1 MSESFT
7 ADIYAFDFEF
17 HAVNGVEGNSPDP
30 VCLVVLDLNTGATC
44 RYFREQ
50 LQAMDEAPFNTG
62 SDSLGVAFYAPAEM
76 DCFIQLGWSL
86 PDNVLDLFVEFRNL
100 TNGRHLPHGASLLGA
115 MAYYGL
121 TSIAPAEKGE
131 MRDLILSRG
140 PWSEKQEAEILDY
153 CQSDVE
159 ALAQL
164 FLKMKPLIDWPRA
177 LLRGHYMKAVS
188 QIQACGI
195 PIDVALLHETQKY
208 WDKIR
213 EQLIDKINVAY
224 GVYEDQT
231 FKKDKFEAYLVQ
243 SGIPW
248 PRLPTGSLDLSENAF
263 RQAARGYPQIA
274 PLHELRSTL
283 SKLRLNGLTIG
294 EDGRNRYMLSPFS
307 SKTGRNQ
314 PSNVK
319 AIYGPSTWMRGF
331 IKPAEGMAIAYI
343 DWGQQEFGIA
353 GVLSKDKAMQAAYKS
368 GDPYLAFAKQAGAI
382 PAHATK
388 QSHAAERDRFK
399 ACILGVQYG
408 MGPVSLASQIGQS
421 VDHAK
426 VLLDLHRR
434 TYPDFWAWSDNI
446 QDRYALGGKLN
457 TEFGWE
463 LQPVVNF
470 NPRSVRN
477 FPMQANGAEMLR
489 LACIHLTE
497 AGIRVC
503 APVHDAVLIEAPLDE
518 IDDTIELARNLM
530 AQASREVLDGFELN
544 TDVEIVRYPDRY
556 MDKRGAKMWDTV
568 QEIIRELKP

>member
-1 MSESFT
+1 
-7 ADIYAFDFEF
+7 
-17 HAVNGVEGNSPDP
+17 
-30 VCLVVLDLNTGATC
+30 
-44 RYFREQ
+44 
-50 LQAMDEAPFNTG
+50 
-62 SDSLGVAFYAPAEM
+62 
-76 DCFIQLGWSL
+76 
-86 PDNVLDLFVEFRNL
+86 
-100 TNGRHLPHGASLLGA
+100 

-121 TSIAPAEKGE
+121 TSIAPAEKGG

-195 PIDVALLHETQKY
+195 PIDVALLHETLLY
-208 WDKIR
+208 WDQIR
-213 EQLIDKINVAY
+213 GQLIDRIDAAY

-283 SKLRLNGLTIG
+283 SKLRLNGLTVG

-331 IKPAEGMAIAYI
+331 IKPSEGMAIAYI

-353 GVLSKDKAMQAAYKS
+353 GVLSEDKAMQAAYKS

-408 MGPVSLASQIGQS
+408 MGPNSLAAQIGQS

-434 TYPDFWAWSDNI
+434 TYPDFWAWSDKV
-446 QDRYALGGKLN
+446 QDHYALGGKLN

-477 FPMQANGAEMLR
+477 FPMQATGAEMLR

-503 APVHDAVLIEAPLDE
+503 APVHDAVLIEAPLAE
-518 IDDTIELARNLM
+518 IDDTIELARTLM

-568 QEIIRELKP
+568 QEIIRGLKL

>member
-1 MSESFT
+1 MLDSFT
-7 ADIYAFDFEF
+7 TGVYVFDFEY
-17 HAVNGVEGNSPDP
+17 HPVNGVEGNSPDP
-30 VCLVVLDLNTGATC
+30 VCLVLLDLNTGVTS

-50 LQAMDEAPFNTG
+50 LQDMEEAPFDTG
-62 SDSLGVAFYAPAEM
+62 PDSLWIAFFASAEM
-76 DCFIQLGWSL
+76 DCFIQLGWPL
-86 PDNVLDLFVEFRNL
+86 PTNVLDIFVEFRNL
-100 TNGRHLPHGASLLGA
+100 TNGRTLPHGASLLGA

-121 TSIAPAEKGE
+121 TSIAPAEKE
-131 MRDLILSRG
+131 AMRDLILSGG
-140 PWSEKQEAEILDY
+140 PWSKKQETDILDY
-153 CQSDVE
+153 CQSDVI
-159 ALAQL
+159 ALEQL
-164 FLKMKPLIDWPRA
+164 FLAMQSKIDLPRA
-177 LLRGHYMKAVS
+177 LIRGRYMKAVS

-195 PIDVALLHETQKY
+195 PIDVALLEETLLY
-208 WDKIR
+208 WDQIR
-213 EQLIDKINVAY
+213 EQLIDKIDVAY
-224 GVYEDQT
+224 DVYEDQT
-231 FKKDKFEAYLVQ
+231 FKKDKFEAYLVR

-248 PRLPTGSLDLSENAF
+248 PRNPTGSLDLSENAF

-274 PLHELRSTL
+274 PLHELRSSL

-294 EDGRNRYMLSPFS
+294 EDGRNRYMLSPFR

-353 GVLSKDKAMQAAYKS
+353 GVLSKDKAMQAAYES

-388 QSHAAERDRFK
+388 QSHTAERDRFK

-408 MGPVSLASQIGQS
+408 MGPHSLASQIGQS

-434 TYPDFWAWSDNI
+434 TYPDFWAWSDKV
-446 QDRYALGGKLN
+446 QDHYALGGKLN

-503 APVHDAVLIEAPLDE
+503 APVHDAVLIEAPLGE
-518 IDDTIELARNLM
+518 IDDTIELARELM

-556 MDKRGAKMWDTV
+556 MDKRGVKMWDTV

>member
-1 MSESFT
+1 MLESFT
-7 ADIYAFDFEF
+7 AGIYFVDFEY
-17 HAVNGVEGNSPDP
+17 HPVNGVEGNPPDP
-30 VCLVVLDLNTGATC
+30 ICLVVLNLKTGVTS

-50 LQAMDEAPFNTG
+50 LRSMEEAPFDTG
-62 SDSLGVAFYAPAEM
+62 PDSLFVAFYAPAEM
-76 DCFIQLGWSL
+76 DCFIQLGWS
-86 PDNVLDLFVEFRNL
+86 PPKNVLDLFVEFRNL
-100 TNGRHLPHGASLLGA
+100 TNGIYLPNGKSLLGA

-121 TSIAPAEKGE
+121 TSIAPTKKDA

-140 PWSEKQEAEILDY
+140 PWSKKQESDILDY

-159 ALAQL
+159 ALEQL
-164 FLKMKPLIDWPRA
+164 FLVMQSKIDWPRA

-195 PIDVALLHETQKY
+195 PMDVALLQETLLH
-208 WDKIR
+208 WDNIR
-213 EQLIDKINVAY
+213 EQLIGKIDTSY

-231 FKKDKFEAYLVQ
+231 FKRDRFEAYLME
-243 SGIPW
+243 SNIPW
-248 PRLPTGSLDLSENAF
+248 PCLPSGSLDLSENAF
-263 RQAARGYPQIA
+263 RQTARGYPQIA

-283 SKLRLNGLTIG
+283 SKLRLNGLTVG

-314 PSNVK
+314 PSNVR
-319 AIYGPSTWMRGF
+319 AIYGPSAWMRGF
-331 IKPAEGMAIAYI
+331 IKPTEGMAIAYI

-353 GVLSKDKAMQAAYKS
+353 GVLSGDLAMQAAYKS

-382 PAHATK
+382 PTHATK
-388 QSHAAERDRFK
+388 QSHPVERDRFK

-408 MGPVSLASQIGQS
+408 MGPHSLASQIGQS

-434 TYPDFWAWSDNI
+434 TYPDFWGWSDKV
-446 QDRYALGGKLN
+446 QEHYALGGKLS

-463 LQPVVNF
+463 LQPVVDF

-503 APVHDAVLIEAPLDE
+503 APVHDAVLIKAPSDE
-518 IDDTIELARNLM
+518 IDDTIELARQLM

-544 TDVEIVRYPDRY
+544 TDVEVVRYPDRY

-568 QEIIRELKP
+568 REIIRELKA

>member
-1 MSESFT
+1 MTKSFT
-7 ADIYAFDFEF
+7 GGIYACDFEY
-17 HAVNGVEGNSPDP
+17 HPVNGIEGNPPHP
-30 VCLVVLDLNTGATC
+30 VCMVVRNLSAGTLN
-44 RYFREQ
+44 RYSREQ
-50 LQAMDEAPFNTG
+50 LNDLGEAPFDTG
-62 SDSLGVAFYAPAEM
+62 PDSLFVAYYASAEL
-76 DCFIQLGWSL
+76 DCFIQLGWPL
-86 PDNVLDLFVEFRNL
+86 PENVLDLYVEFRNF
-100 TNGRHLPHGASLLGA
+100 TNGLHLSYGKSLLGA
-115 MAYYGL
+115 MAYFGL
-121 TSIAPAEKGE
+121 ASIAPTEKDA

-140 PWSEKQEAEILDY
+140 PWSKKQESDILNY

-159 ALAQL
+159 ALEQL
-164 FLKMKPLIDWPRA
+164 FLVMQPSIDWPRA
-177 LLRGHYMKAVS
+177 LLRGCYMKAVS

-195 PIDVALLHETQKY
+195 PMDVALLQATLLH
-208 WDKIR
+208 WDNIR
-213 EQLIDKINVAY
+213 EQLIGKIDTSY

-231 FKKDKFEAYLVQ
+231 FKRDRFEAYLME
-243 SGIPW
+243 SNIPW
-248 PRLPTGSLDLSENAF
+248 PRLPSGSLDLSENAF

-274 PLHELRSTL
+274 PLHELRTTL
-283 SKLRLNGLTIG
+283 SKLRLNGLTVG

-382 PAHATK
+382 PTHATK
-388 QSHAAERDRFK
+388 QTHAAERDRFK

-434 TYPDFWAWSDNI
+434 TYPDFWEWSDKV
-446 QDRYALGGKLN
+446 QDHYALGGKLN

-463 LQPVVNF
+463 LQPVVEF

-503 APVHDAVLIEAPLDE
+503 APVHDAVLVEAPLDE

-544 TDVEIVRYPDRY
+544 TDVEIVRYPERY
-556 MDKRGAKMWDTV
+556 MDKRGVKMWDTV
-568 QEIIRELKP
+568 REIIDELSP

>member
-1 MSESFT
+1 MLDSFT
-7 ADIYAFDFEF
+7 TGVYAFDFEY
-17 HAVNGVEGNSPDP
+17 HPVNGVEGNSPDP
-30 VCLVVLDLNTGATC
+30 VCLVVLDLKTGVTC

-50 LQAMDEAPFNTG
+50 LQAMEVAPFDTG
-62 SDSLGVAFYAPAEM
+62 PDSIWVSFYAPAEM
-76 DCFIQLGWSL
+76 DCFIQLGWPL

-100 TNGRHLPHGASLLGA
+100 TNGRTLPHGASLLGA

-121 TSIAPAEKGE
+121 ASIAPAEKVA

-140 PWSEKQEAEILDY
+140 PWSEKQESEILDY
-153 CQSDVE
+153 CQSDVD

-164 FLKMKPLIDWPRA
+164 FFKMEPLIDWPRA

-188 QIQACGI
+188 RIQACGI
-195 PIDVALLHETQKY
+195 PMDVALLEETQKY

-213 EQLIDKINVAY
+213 EQLIDKIDVAY

-243 SGIPW
+243 FEIPW

-263 RQAARGYPQIA
+263 RQAARGYPQLA

-283 SKLRLNGLTIG
+283 SKLRLNGLTVG
-294 EDGRNRYMLSPFS
+294 EDGRNRYMLSPFR

-314 PSNVK
+314 PSNVE

-353 GVLSKDKAMQAAYKS
+353 GVLSEDKAMQAAYKS
-368 GDPYLAFAKQAGAI
+368 GDPYLAFARQAGAI

-408 MGPVSLASQIGQS
+408 MGPHSLAAQIGQS

-434 TYPDFWAWSDNI
+434 TYPDFWAWSDKV
-446 QDRYALGGKLN
+446 QDHYALGGKLS

-497 AGIRVC
+497 VGIRVC

-556 MDKRGAKMWDTV
+556 MDKRGRKMWDTV
-568 QEIIRELKP
+568 QEIIRELEP